1 MWVPIIEKNE
11 YFYLNNSYNP
21 SFLKTLDSWQLVQ
34 RSEFWCGSSVP
45 RQILHGK
52 LSKHMLVVHP
62 QL

>member
-1 MWVPIIEKNE
+1 
-11 YFYLNNSYNP
+11 
-21 SFLKTLDSWQLVQ
+21 LKTLDSWQLVQ